1 MKELIILAGGLGTRL
16 RPTVKDLP
24 KSMAPVSGRPFIEY
38 IIQHFQSEGIE
49 RFIFALGFE
58 AKPIQNFLLEHYPQ
72 LDMVFSVESE
82 PLGTG
87 GAIKRACQYAKEE
100 NVAVTNGDTLFRIN
114 LDALWHLHQE
124 KNADCTLSLKPME
137 NFERF
142 GAVEL
147 GRNQQIKAF
156 KEKMHF
162 DAGLINGGCYIL
174 KIAHF
179 EAQMAPLKFSFEKD
193 YLEKQVEKG
202 SLYGQQQDVYFIDM
216 GVPEDYQRAQQEL
229 S

>member
-24 KSMAPVSGRPFIEY
+24 KSMAPVSGRPFIDY
-38 IIQHFQSEGIE
+38 IIQHFLSEGIE

-58 AKPIQNFLLEHYPQ
+58 ATPIKDYLQQHYPQ

-87 GAIKRACQYAKEE
+87 GAIKLACQYANEAH
-100 NVAVTNGDTLFRIN
+100 VAVTNGDTLFKIN
-114 LDALWHLHQE
+114 LAALSQLHQA
-124 KNADCTLSLKPME
+124 KKADCTLSLKPME
-137 NFERF
+137 NFDRF
-142 GAVEL
+142 GVVEL
-147 GRNQQIKAF
+147 TGDQQIKAF

-162 DAGLINGGCYIL
+162 NKGLINGGCYIL
-174 KIAHF
+174 NVAGF
-179 EAQMAPLKFSFEKD
+179 LAQMSPDKFSFEKD
-193 YLEKQVEKG
+193 YLEKLAGKG
-202 SLYGQQQDVYFIDM
+202 RLYGQEQDVYFIDM
-216 GVPEDYQRAQQEL
+216 GVPEDYQRAQKEL